1 MVARVSLLVL
11 LLLLMMNQGAAQA
24 PDVSFSLTLPTRP
37 DGARAIAT
45 LEAVVIAMGAHL
57 TYAKG
62 DATGLLDAAWD
73 PATAIT
79 GHLRYKDVGPP
90 PARELSIACI
100 KVSGGAEAL
109 CREVERRY
117 LTQYR

>member
-1 MVARVSLLVL
+1 MGVFY
-11 LLLLMMNQGAAQA
+11 LMCWRRNYPQATGTRPMNQGAAQA

-90 PARELSIACI
+90 PARELSIR
-100 KVSGGAEAL
+100 V
-109 CREVERRY
+109 VP
-117 LTQYR
+117 Q